1 VHLENRVRERR
12 LERSWTQEEL
22 ARAVGVSRQT
32 IVAIEKG
39 GYEPSVRLA
48 LELAEVFGGAADDL
62 FWLTGTKGK
71 RA

>member
-1 VHLENRVRERR
+1 MHLENRVRERR
-12 LERSWTQEEL
+12 LERDWTQEEL

-48 LELAEVFGGAADDL
+48 LELAGVFGGSADDL
-62 FWLTGTKGK
+62 FWLSGMKGK
-71 RA
+71 KA